1 MNNETI
7 YIVTSLHR
15 SGSSMMMRCLEA
27 GGIEAVCDKS
37 ADSTLNDWLGSDGY
51 PPNPNGFYQSPRDL
65 LQRQDFVEYMSG
77 KVVKIYLTNLKNL
90 PPANYKVIFMR
101 RNKNEILASMLKI
114 TKGKDAGREQ
124 RNVENSETLI
134 PNILSE
140 LATRQDMSFV
150 QVNFAQVV
158 KNPLL
163 EFAKLKNNF
172 GIPID
177 IQAAAS
183 MVEPSLYR
191 FKLENI

>member
-1 MNNETI
+1 
-7 YIVTSLHR
+7 
-15 SGSSMMMRCLEA
+15 MRCLEA
-27 GGIEAVCDKS
+27 GGIEAVCDK
-37 ADSTLNDWLGSDGY
+37 DNDDILNDVYGQDGY
-51 PPNPNGFYQSPRDL
+51 PPNPNGFYQSPRGL
-65 LQRQDFVEYMSG
+65 IERPDFVEYVKG
-77 KVVKIYLTNLKNL
+77 KVVKIYLTDLTKL
-90 PPANYKVIFMR
+90 PPATYKIIFMR
-101 RNKNEILASMLKI
+101 RNKNEILASIFKM
-114 TKGKDAGREQ
+114 TKGRDAGKEQ
-124 RNVENSETLI
+124 ENVENSETLI

-158 KNPLL
+158 KNPLI

-191 FKLENI
+191 FKLENL

>member
-27 GGIEAVCDKS
+27 GGIEAVCDKTM
-37 ADSTLNDWLGSDGY
+37 DSTLEEWFGSDGY
-51 PPNPNGFYQSPRDL
+51 SPNPNGFYQAPPGILEDGN
-65 LQRQDFVEYMSG
+65 FVEKMKG
-77 KVVKIYLTNLKNL
+77 KVVKIYLTDISKL
-90 PPANYKVIFMR
+90 PPANYKIIFMR
-101 RNKNEILASMLKI
+101 RDKNEILASLSKM
-114 TKGKDAGREQ
+114 TSGKDVGREQ

-158 KNPLL
+158 KNPLI

-177 IQAAAS
+177 VQAAAS

-191 FKLENI
+191 FKLENL